1 MAEHHRRASP
11 DGPRP
16 GDRLARVIDPKRI
29 LVLAPHTDDAELGC
43 GGSMARWLEEGVEVS
58 VAVFS
63 TAEKSLPEGS
73 RTGQLK
79 EECEAALD
87 SLGVPE
93 ERRFVYD
100 FPVRELGYHR
110 QEVLE
115 ILVQLGREL
124 SPEWVLVPSGADLH
138 QDHATVY
145 AEGLRAYKH
154 LTLLG
159 YELPWNHIT
168 FSASAFVTLQERHV
182 EAKWD
187 ALTHYESQLSM
198 GRPYFQ
204 RDVIESIA
212 RMRGLMV
219 KAPWAEAY
227 EMIRI
232 RL

>member
-16 GDRLARVIDPKRI
+16 GDRLAHVIDPKRI